1 MACTSA
7 VPLYTT
13 SITKTSISVSWG
25 AVEDVDVYQVEYKL
39 NDPLVITWST
49 LPQQSTTSATISGL
63 AENTEYLIRVNT
75 ICEDESN
82 CYSVSII
89 SDTSQWKKY
98 CQ

>member
-13 SITKTSISVSWG
+13 YITKTSISVSWG
-25 AVEDVDVYQVEYKL
+25 AVDTVFAYQVEYKL
-39 NDPLVITWST
+39 NDPLVVSWST
-49 LPQQSTTSATISGL
+49 LPEQTTTYATISGL
-63 AENTEYLIRVNT
+63 TENTEYAIRVNT

-82 CYSVSII
+82 CYSVSITG
-89 SDTSQWKKY
+89 DTSQWKKY

>member
-1 MACTSA
+1 MPCISA
-7 VPLYTT
+7 VPIYT
-13 SITKTSISVSWG
+13 SGVTKTTISVSWG
-25 AVEDVDVYQVEYKL
+25 AVDGAAEYQVEYKL
-39 NDPLVITWST
+39 NDPLVISWTT
-49 LPQQSTTSATISGL
+49 LPVQTTTYATISGL

-75 ICEDESN
+75 ICEDDSN

>member
-25 AVEDVDVYQVEYKL
+25 AVDTVFAYQVEYKL
-39 NDPLVITWST
+39 NDPLVVVWTL
-49 LPQQSTTSATISGL
+49 LPQQTTTSATISPL
-63 AENTEYLIRVNT
+63 AENTEYVIRVNT
-75 ICEDESN
+75 ICQDETN
-82 CYSVSII
+82 CYSVSIV